1 MQGQHSLACQAEGR
15 APLEAMTDTTL
26 IERVNRL
33 VQAREAP
40 PEWRSSHLSVTP
52 TSLAVEDLAA
62 QVEALQQAVQEIALE
77 VQRLSQAEG
86 PEPD

>member
-1 MQGQHSLACQAEGR
+1 
-15 APLEAMTDTTL
+15 LETVTDTTL

-40 PEWRSSHLSVTP
+40 REWGSPHLSVTP
-52 TSLAVEDLAA
+52 TSLAVEELAA

-77 VQRLSQAEG
+77 VQRLSRAEG